1 MAVASFSKTSQTE
14 TSKMFLLEMIV
25 SSVLAT
31 AIALLLT
38 FLRPRDGAPR
48 FVLFLFFLVTTFPLI
63 WMAGLWMIP
72 VGPPFGGVP
81 WLGYILV
88 SLFLLLFV
96 LVVVPPSRPPRHR
109 DDVVPAD
116 AEREAR
122 EGTAIFFGLFFWL
135 LMVATAV
142 ALMVRYAAL

>member
-1 MAVASFSKTSQTE
+1 
-14 TSKMFLLEMIV
+14 MFLLEMIV
-25 SSVLAT
+25 SIVLAT
-31 AIALLLT
+31 TIALLLT
-38 FLRPRDGAPR
+38 FMRPRDGAPR
-48 FVLFLFFLVTTFPLI
+48 LALFFFFLLTTFPLI

-96 LVVVPPSRPPRHR
+96 LVVLPPSRAPRHG
-109 DDVVPAD
+109 DEIVPAD

-135 LMVATAV
+135 LMIATAV
-142 ALMVRYAAL
+142 ALLVRYAAIV